1 MGLHLRN
8 VASTLNAGQKE
19 MRVRVW
25 YSVCYLEATLAL
37 ITGRPSGL
45 QAHQSSALLPRSGDF
60 DLESDPAQDAYFAAL
75 IKLSSIASEVIS
87 QLYSTRSRLAMQKG
101 WDRVR
106 ETMERFDRR
115 LERWRSKLIPCLSFN
130 DTPDNNSGDHNYFMS
145 QVCFFYP
152 SRFFVLNLNRESTL
166 LSVTTILES

>member
-45 QAHQSSALLPRSGDF
+45 QAHQSSAPLPRSGDF
-60 DLESDPAQDAYFAAL
+60 DPEPDPTQDAYFAAL
-75 IKLSSIASEVIS
+75 IKLSSIASEVLS
-87 QLYSTRSRLAMQKG
+87 QLYSARSRLVIQQG
-101 WDRVR
+101 WDRVQ

-115 LERWRSKLIPCLSFN
+115 LERWKGKLIPSLAFD
-130 DTPDNNSGDHNYFMS
+130 DTHDSSEGPNYFMN
-145 QVCFFYP
+145 QVYFFCP
-152 SRFFVLNLNRESTL
+152 SRFYVLNLNRGSIL

>member
-45 QAHQSSALLPRSGDF
+45 QAHQSSAPLPRSGDF
-60 DLESDPAQDAYFAAL
+60 DFESDPAQDAYFAAL
-75 IKLSSIASEVIS
+75 IKLSSIGSEVLS
-87 QLYSTRSRLAMQKG
+87 QLYSARSKLVIQKAR
-101 WDRVR
+101 DRIQ
-106 ETMERFDRR
+106 ETMEGLDRR
-115 LERWRSKLIPCLSFN
+115 LERWKSKLIPSLTFN
-130 DTPDNNSGDHNYFMS
+130 DSHSNSEGHNYFMS
-145 QVCFFYP
+145 QVYFFCPSKFFYP
-152 SRFFVLNLNRESTL
+152 KFE
-166 LSVTTILES
+166 